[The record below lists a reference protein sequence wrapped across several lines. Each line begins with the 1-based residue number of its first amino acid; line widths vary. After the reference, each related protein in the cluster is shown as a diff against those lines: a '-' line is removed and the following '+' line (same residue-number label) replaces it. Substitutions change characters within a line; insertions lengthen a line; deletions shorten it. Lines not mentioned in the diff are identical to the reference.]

1 MNKIT
6 GICIH
11 HSGGTQAD
19 PYASSAHITPADIN
33 AQHKAQWNFHAKLDN
48 PYPFVGY
55 NFVYQPSVRGF
66 TQHRYIGEETA
77 AVRGHNLDTISI
89 CIIGNYSRVLLPA
102 HKKSVDELTSTTI
115 EDVTQFLLDLVD
127 GNKREWAVAP
137 HTQLSLS
144 PFRIKPHR
152 FFTSTTE
159 CFGTAIPD
167 DFFMKQVLQKKHQ
180 WLGSLV
186 PFLAWLN
193 SFGVTPPLG
202 RAGDNRE
209 HI

>member
-1 MNKIT
+1 MGMQKVNHLIV
-6 GICIH
+6 H
-11 HSGGTQAD
+11 HSGGLGAD
-19 PYASSAHITPADIN
+19 NHASTAHLTLKDIE
-33 AQHKAQWNFHAKLDN
+33 QSHKNRFAFKSSLGFWT
-48 PYPFVGY
+48 GY
-55 NFVYQPSVRGF
+55 HFVYDPKVRGF
-66 TQHRYIGEETA
+66 TQTRKIGEQGA
-77 AVRGHNLDTISI
+77 HTIGFNYEIGI
-89 CIIGNYSRVLLPA
+89 CLIGNYSRVLLPA